1 MRFTRYRAPH
11 SVFLAWV
18 VLSLGA
24 ATGCGD
30 GLPARV
36 KISGTVMID
45 GKPLERGFIQV
56 IPEKDRAAS
65 AEIGADG
72 KFTLTTFDDNDGC
85 VLGTH
90 KVVVVSNE
98 SQGPYAMK
106 WYAPKQYSD
115 MASTP
120 LTLEVKEPKEDVVI
134 ELSWDGGA
142 PFVEQFEKEGD
153 MPAPEAAPAQP

>member
-1 MRFTRYRAPH
+1 MLRQTPYGWCAVAAAILFVATIC
-11 SVFLAWV
+11 
-18 VLSLGA
+18 

-30 GLPARV
+30 GFPERV

-56 IPEKDRAAS
+56 IPEKDRSAS
-65 AEIGADG
+65 AEIGPDG
-72 KFTLTTFDDNDGC
+72 KFTLSTFDDKDGC

-90 KVVVVSNE
+90 KVVIVSNE

-106 WYAPKQYSD
+106 WYAPKIYSD
-115 MASTP
+115 MVSTP
-120 LTLEVKEPKEDVVI
+120 LTLAVTGPKEDVVI
-134 ELSWDGGA
+134 ELSWNGGA

-153 MPAPEAAPAQP
+153 MPAPEPSAPKS